1 MGIAVG
7 IDLGTS
13 NSCVAYMDGGKARV
27 LKDRDGRGTQ
37 PSVVAFGQGRS
48 VVCGHKARRQ
58 LIYAPQNT
66 VASAKRFIGRRF
78 ASEQVRRL
86 MESTAYGVVEG
97 PNGDARVRVQGKIYT
112 LPEVA
117 AYVLQHMRRIAEES
131 IGETV
136 DRAVITVPAY
146 FNDAQRQATR
156 DAAEIAGLDC
166 LRIVNEPTA
175 AALAY
180 GFGKGRRQFIG
191 VYDLGGGTFD
201 ISILR
206 LEDELFEVIS
216 TSGDTFLGGDDF
228 DSEVGD
234 WLKDVFERQT
244 GVDLAE
250 NRTARLKLR
259 EAAERSKIALSSA
272 TEVEVH
278 VPNLARDV
286 EGRELDLRTRLD
298 RMQYA
303 RITLPIVQRTF
314 LTCDE
319 ALAEAGMAASQIDH
333 VLLVGGMTR
342 YPLIREAVAQYFGKR
357 PYTDLNPDEVVAI
370 GASIQAFNLTNTE
383 EPGRQD
389 RGRVLRSPD
398 SPQHLHS
405 HGCDQGLSRRPRQ
418 PDRGE
423 YRGLP
428 GRKQDSGGQRI
439 ARPVHPPGA
448 PGRPPWRGQGRDHF

>member
-156 DAAEIAGLDC
+156 DAAEIASVRREVDVPLIEHVVTPDDALDYIRHDSLDYFNIATTGCGGIHPARQIAQMAETAGVGL
-166 LRIVNEPTA
+166 LLGSTVEMGPGTLAQIQLA
-175 AALAY
+175 ASIRGLTLPSDLVGPGLYADDVLAQPLTY
-180 GFGKGRRQFIG
+180 IDGHLAVPGTIGFGP
-191 VYDLGGGTFD
+191 D
-201 ISILR
+201 
-206 LEDELFEVIS
+206 
-216 TSGDTFLGGDDF
+216 
-228 DSEVGD
+228 
-234 WLKDVFERQT
+234 
-244 GVDLAE
+244 
-250 NRTARLKLR
+250 
-259 EAAERSKIALSSA
+259 
-272 TEVEVH
+272 
-278 VPNLARDV
+278 
-286 EGRELDLRTRLD
+286 
-298 RMQYA
+298 
-303 RITLPIVQRTF
+303 ITL
-314 LTCDE
+314 
-319 ALAEAGMAASQIDH
+319 
-333 VLLVGGMTR
+333 
-342 YPLIREAVAQYFGKR
+342 
-357 PYTDLNPDEVVAI
+357 
-370 GASIQAFNLTNTE
+370 
-383 EPGRQD
+383 
-389 RGRVLRSPD
+389 
-398 SPQHLHS
+398 
-405 HGCDQGLSRRPRQ
+405 
-418 PDRGE
+418 
-423 YRGLP
+423 
-428 GRKQDSGGQRI
+428 
-439 ARPVHPPGA
+439 
-448 PGRPPWRGQGRDHF
+448 